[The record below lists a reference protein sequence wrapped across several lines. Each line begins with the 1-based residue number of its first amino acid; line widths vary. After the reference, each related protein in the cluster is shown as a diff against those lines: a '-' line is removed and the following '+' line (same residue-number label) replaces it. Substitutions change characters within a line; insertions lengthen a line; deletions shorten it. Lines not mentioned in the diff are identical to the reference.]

1 MRGVLSTLRLVPK
14 DRNWSPRPTFDLL
27 DRLLGWLRAA
37 GDYREKVERLA
48 AWRDYL
54 HALPEDGAVAVLAA
68 VIAFAEWFEE
78 ASLEA
83 PGAYTVNV
91 ERFLEGALP
100 SYSWREDVIF
110 TARPRFDYHLI
121 VPSAG
126 RPPLRRTSPRSAP
139 SSGPP
144 GLTSPPPT
152 SAAPSTPRRS
162 TSAGPATTTSTGG
175 EGPTPSR
182 CTTSW
187 RQGNRRTPSPHRSSE
202 SSIQKAARPAGPS
215 AERSSGRMPASACR
229 ILPSPCRRRPRRSRL
244 PNDSS
249 AGILGITERSWGGG
263 GGLLILCPR

>member
-91 ERFLEGALP
+91 ERFLEEEHP
-100 SYSWREDVIF
+100 SYSWRGRSDRGRSGRCIRGGDGRGEGG
-110 TARPRFDYHLI
+110 APKGCI
-121 VPSAG
+121 VSGAG
-126 RPPLRRTSPRSAP
+126 RMKPLKPPLGRLRAW
-139 SSGPP
+139 
-144 GLTSPPPT
+144 
-152 SAAPSTPRRS
+152 AA
-162 TSAGPATTTSTGG
+162 ATAM
-175 EGPTPSR
+175 E
-182 CTTSW
+182 
-187 RQGNRRTPSPHRSSE
+187 
-202 SSIQKAARPAGPS
+202 
-215 AERSSGRMPASACR
+215 
-229 ILPSPCRRRPRRSRL
+229 
-244 PNDSS
+244 D
-249 AGILGITERSWGGG
+249 
-263 GGLLILCPR
+263 